1 MACFEFGCGFNLKRL
16 ELTHKNKFLAFSSYQ
31 DDKDNI
37 QVKTQPDGVKLSK
50 KCNFA
55 QNRAE

>member
-1 MACFEFGCGFNLKRL
+1 MACFEFGCGFKRL